1 MNGDVA
7 VTGGRTTSVP
17 VISKLPFED
26 AFLADLALDFF
37 FLIGVLLGT
46 AALPALEGGRLERGE
61 GGLGLP
67 SRPGEGAVR
76 TRIGLTI
83 TDWDLPLMIDDAL
96 EDDGLLKEK
105 EKKILDFSPIWG
117 VSSRLRGQEGPSP
130 LFGPDIGKDY
140 VWLPKSFI

>member
-1 MNGDVA
+1 MNGDVV

-105 EKKILDFSPIWG
+105 EKKIFYFSTIGG
-117 VSSRLRGQEGPSP
+117 VSSRCARR
-130 LFGPDIGKDY
+130 
-140 VWLPKSFI
+140 

>member
-1 MNGDVA
+1 LNGDVV

-26 AFLADLALDFF
+26 AFLADLALNFF

-67 SRPGEGAVR
+67 SRPGEGADL

-96 EDDGLLKEK
+96 EDDGLRFVLEVDTD
-105 EKKILDFSPIWG
+105 LVG
-117 VSSRLRGQEGPSP
+117 VFVEVLGSIFLPRIG
-130 LFGPDIGKDY
+130 LFVGTRVPEFFLGNFETG
-140 VWLPKSFI
+140 L